1 MKKVSL
7 KDMKRENRR
16 LVLQEILEH
25 DNLSRIELAQQSE
38 LSPSTVSSLVSE
50 LLEEAVLIETGELAS
65 TGGRKRT
72 GLTINPDYASIA
84 VVDVKRSG
92 AMLRMFDMQ
101 LQEKGKRILSDSYIS
116 GNELLIAI
124 TAAIFEM
131 EPKSSL
137 SAGKLAGIG
146 LLFQEDMMESEFN
159 VMYSTSLSSASISL
173 KDALFT
179 QFHVPVLEEY
189 SQRFTMVQPV
199 VTEEMAGS
207 ENSAFIHIGQRV
219 LASVTI
225 DGRQV
230 NLQGRKV
237 IDITPL
243 VETEKAKWLM
253 LSGEEKPEVQKQGIL
268 QKGLMDGYS
277 AAGERMALAV
287 RQLTNAIKPL
297 CVLFSPDTVFLGGKI
312 SKMPGFIKAIQ
323 NSLNKQLEPLPTPK
337 IEAAVESREDVADVL
352 AGKIRKNALCAN

>member
-1 MKKVSL
+1 MKKISL
-7 KDMKRENRR
+7 KDMKQENRR
-16 LVLQEILEH
+16 LILQSILEH
-25 DNLSRIELAQQSE
+25 DNLSRIELAQQSG
-38 LSPSTVSSLVSE
+38 LSPSTVSSLIAE
-50 LLEEAVLIETGELAS
+50 LLEEEILIETGELAS

-72 GLTINPDYASIA
+72 GLTVNPDYAAIA

-92 AMLRMFDMQ
+92 ATLRMFDMQ
-101 LQEKGKRILSDSYIS
+101 LQEQGKKVLADSYIS

-146 LLFQEDMMESEFN
+146 LLFQEDMTESEFN
-159 VMYSTSLSSASISL
+159 VMYSTTLSSASISL

-189 SQRFTMVQPV
+189 SQSYAMVPPV
-199 VTEEMAGS
+199 LAEGLAES
-207 ENSAFIHIGQRV
+207 KNSAFIHIGQRV
-219 LASVTI
+219 LASVTV
-225 DGRQV
+225 DGKRV
-230 NLQGRKV
+230 NIQGRKV

-243 VETEKAKWLM
+243 VEAEKSKWALPG
-253 LSGEEKPEVQKQGIL
+253 GENAPAKQGL
-268 QKGLMDGYS
+268 FSKGLMDGHT

-297 CVLFSPDTVFLGGKI
+297 CVVFTPDTVFLGGKL
-312 SKMPGFIKAIQ
+312 SKVPGFIKAIQ
-323 NSLNKQLEPLPTPK
+323 NSLGKQLEPLPAPNV
-337 IEAAVESREDVADVL
+337 EAAAETGEDVADVL
-352 AGKIRKNALCAN
+352 AGRIRQNVLCAH